1 MKTDDPNVPMS
12 FLVGIGG
19 AILLFVIIVLLQAV
33 FFEMKEAEL
42 GRKVYTQPYEELR
55 ALDADQLEILN
66 SYGWVDERNGVARI
80 PISRAMDLMATEAAT
95 AE

>member
-12 FLVGIGG
+12 FVVGIGG
-19 AILLFVIIVLLQAV
+19 AIVLFVIIVLLQAV
-33 FFEMKEAEL
+33 FFHMKEAEMN
-42 GRKVYTQPYEELR
+42 RKVYGEAYEELR
-55 ALDADQLEILN
+55 ALDADQLETLN

-80 PISRAMDLMATEAAT
+80 PISRAMDLMATEAAA